1 MSIGVGSV
9 VPVYGS
15 HNGPESDAATMRKSN
30 NQNLLFEGDFAAAG
44 KPAASRAFRRRR
56 CKMISG
62 MKHVI
67 ARIGAI
73 HSHASDKPNGFLTM
87 PSNRNRD
94 PASDKA
100 VCTFEG
106 FMRSN
111 ENSAELFRIY
121 LRNNSV

>member
-1 MSIGVGSV
+1 MCASRRPAVGCSVWLDLLFQYRQLKTNTRTAVAQLMMDVIMSIGVGSV

-62 MKHVI
+62 MKHV
-67 ARIGAI
+67 
-73 HSHASDKPNGFLTM
+73 
-87 PSNRNRD
+87 
-94 PASDKA
+94 
-100 VCTFEG
+100 
-106 FMRSN
+106 
-111 ENSAELFRIY
+111 
-121 LRNNSV
+121 